1 VIPTS
6 KPGPIPL
13 SEEMVSSNH
22 GQCPLLLEVGDT
34 AHIGSPAAALT
45 WVKMYFS
52 LTDMFC
58 PLNGT
63 PAGDTPRSVTGF
75 NYEMT
80 VPMAGF
86 A

>member
-1 VIPTS
+1 MIPTS
-6 KPGPIPL
+6 KPGPL
-13 SEEMVSSNH
+13 SEEMVTSSH
-22 GQCPLLLEVGDT
+22 GQCPLLAEVGVI
-34 AHIGSPAAALT
+34 AHVGSPAAALT
-45 WVKMYFS
+45 WVKTYFS
-52 LTDMFC
+52 HTDMFC

-63 PAGDTPRSVTGF
+63 FAGDTPRSVTGF